1 MIGLGLVIAVALI
14 SCIDTAF
21 GATISTPQALNPNL
35 TNTIGDNGGPTL
47 YYNGSGPVP
56 PYNATSPP
64 PAPLS
69 ALNR

>member
-1 MIGLGLVIAVALI
+1 MIGPGLVTAFALF
-14 SCIDTAF
+14 SFIDTAF
-21 GATISTPQALNPNL
+21 GVTISTPQALNPNL

-47 YYNGSGPVP
+47 HYNGSGPVP
-56 PYNATSPP
+56 SYNTTSPP